1 MIQGNDHL
9 QITQEGPVLSCVLNR
24 PDRLNAFSEE
34 MITGL
39 TRAVKEAE
47 RSDSIKA
54 ITISGAGRSFSAGG
68 DVKEM
73 GQATATDVYDH
84 LGYLNELILKMKECS
99 KPIIAIV
106 HGFAAGAG
114 WNLVLACDQILAAKE
129 SQFVLSFAQVGLV
142 SDGGGS
148 YFLTKKLGPY
158 KAKELLFNAEPVSAQ
173 QAMELGLVNKVYEQ
187 SELEASAREYVTK
200 IAMGPGR
207 AISMMKKLVNQ
218 SETADLASILEQERI
233 TQTVMVSTEDHQEGV
248 SAFVEKRKPAFTGQ

>member
-1 MIQGNDHL
+1 MFEGNDHL
-9 QITQEGPVLSCVLNR
+9 LIEQNGPVLSCVLNR

-34 MITGL
+34 MILGL
-39 TRAVKEAE
+39 TQAIKEAD
-47 RSDSIKA
+47 RSDAIKA

-73 GQATATDVYDH
+73 GHATATDVYDH
-84 LGYLNELILKMKECS
+84 LGYLNELILAMKECS
-99 KPIIAIV
+99 KPIVSIV

-114 WNLVLACDQILAAKE
+114 WNLVLASDQILAAKD
-129 SQFVLSFAQVGLV
+129 SKFVLSFAQVGLV

-158 KAKELLFNAEPVSAQ
+158 RAKELLFQAEPISAD
-173 QAMELGLVNKVYEQ
+173 QASDLGLVNRVYEE
-187 SELEASAREYVTK
+187 SVLEASAKEYVAK
-200 IAMGPGR
+200 LAMGPGR

-218 SETADLASILEQERI
+218 SETSDLASILEQERI

-248 SAFVEKRKPAFTGQ
+248 QAFVEKRKPAFTGK